1 MSLSP
6 PAHPELQ
13 QLFSVS
19 SALQA
24 AAGAAAVKI
33 VSGLV
38 VTSVGLAAPSGE
50 QAVSLVH
57 VAAAEEPKKVL
68 VVKETKISTHEKI
81 EKKIEQKSG
90 QAWHKVGVIGI

>member
-1 MSLSP
+1 MVEDMIAYSFEQSIVTVFRGFLSP
-6 PAHPELQ
+6 PAHPVLQ

-24 AAGAAAVKI
+24 AVGAAAVET

-38 VTSVGLAAPSGE
+38 GTSVGLAAPSGE

-57 VAAAEEPKKVL
+57 VAVAEEPKKC
-68 VVKETKISTHEKI
+68 
-81 EKKIEQKSG
+81 
-90 QAWHKVGVIGI
+90 WW